1 MKNKVINPY
10 DGKKITIEEKEQIE
24 KDLKEIMD
32 DMYKKEME
40 EIINDITRE

>member
-10 DGKKITIEEKEQIE
+10 DGKEITLEEKEQIE
-24 KDLKEIMD
+24 KDLKEIMN

-40 EIINDITRE
+40 EIINDITRK